1 MIDYDDLISRII
13 DEIKK
18 NKIKLSDDIHILRNE
33 NGIIVDYCLK
43 DPRSDSSKKAQVKSV
58 LQEMMKE
65 NSILKLISIK
75 DYAFLN
81 GINHKTAAQKAAR
94 GGYETA
100 KKIAGVWFI
109 DPFEENTDLRY
120 KDNKR
125 Q

>member
-1 MIDYDDLISRII
+1 MIDYEYLISGII
-13 DEIKK
+13 NEIKEK
-18 NKIKLSDDIHILRNE
+18 KIALCDDIYILRNE

-43 DPRSDSSKKAQVKSV
+43 DPKSGNAEKIQVKLV

-65 NSILKLISIK
+65 NSILKLVSIK

-81 GINHKTAAQKAAR
+81 EINHKTAAQKAAR